1 MREVM
6 KVISTDEKFVYLSLA
21 VTQAACSACAIAGSC
36 SVKDTGKELRIM
48 KKTIKK
54 ELLPLTIGDTVIV
67 DMKYNTAL
75 LSLIVYGIP
84 LAGFIIGVLLGYIL
98 NFQDIVS
105 FLLGLIFTGIGALIT
120 RFFDKKYKIEIIDV
134 KHLNQFDLTHN
145 LETLTTSENSDT
157 NGNNFD
163 DSIYKN

>member
-6 KVISTDEKFVYLSLA
+6 KVTNVDEKFVYLSLA
-21 VTQAACSACAIAGSC
+21 VLQATCSSCAIAGSC

-48 KKTIKK
+48 KKSIKK
-54 ELLPLTIGDTVIV
+54 ELLPLTVGDTVIV

-84 LAGFIIGVLLGYIL
+84 LAGFIIGVLLGYLL

-105 FLLGLIFTGIGALIT
+105 FLLGLILTGVGALIT
-120 RFFDKKYKIEIIDV
+120 RFFDKKYKIEVIDV
-134 KHLNQFDLTHN
+134 KHLNQFMNQFNLTYN
-145 LETLTTSENSDT
+145 SESLTTSENSNDSDNNDN
-157 NGNNFD
+157 NG
-163 DSIYKN
+163 